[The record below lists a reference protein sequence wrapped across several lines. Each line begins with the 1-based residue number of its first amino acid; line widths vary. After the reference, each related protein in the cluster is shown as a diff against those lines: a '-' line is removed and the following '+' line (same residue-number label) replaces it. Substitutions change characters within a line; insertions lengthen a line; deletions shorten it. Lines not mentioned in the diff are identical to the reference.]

1 MPRIA
6 RVVNSGCPH
15 HIIQRGNRKQKVFFT
30 EEDKAIYLRILKKT
44 IPGIRRELLGILS
57 YG

>member
-30 EEDKAIYLRILKKT
+30 EEDKAIYLRILKKNNPRNT
-44 IPGIRRELLGILS
+44 A
-57 YG
+57 